1 MCRVTGERPW
11 GHCRGQNAGKREQPQ
26 FSEEETDSW
35 KGSCG
40 ENDLVA
46 VHRLD
51 QKSQRKQEENDM
63 GTWQQ
68 KGREGDTKRTNPNQH
83 SGTEIIPALRRQT
96 EGLLQVPG

>member
-1 MCRVTGERPW
+1 MGTLSGVRMQERESN
-11 GHCRGQNAGKREQPQ
+11 HNLVSKKLTRGRGPVGKNA
-26 FSEEETDSW
+26 
-35 KGSCG
+35 
-40 ENDLVA
+40 LVV

-51 QKSQRKQEENDM
+51 QKSQRKPEENDM
-63 GTWQQ
+63 GTRQQ